1 MPKTKAA
8 GGVLRKI
15 ARATS
20 RRVQKFK
27 KGLPVAALREQALY
41 RRAPLEFAAAF
52 AGPGPKVIAEIK
64 FASPSEGLLRR
75 EPGERAAAAI
85 AKRYLLAGA
94 CALSVLTEPEFF
106 SGSIEYLKSVRL
118 RFPKA
123 PLLMKDFFLD
133 PYQLELARACG
144 ADAVL
149 LMVSLLGARVKP
161 MLARAEALGLSALV
175 EVHTEAEFAL
185 ALKCGASLIG
195 VNSRDLKTL
204 KTDLG
209 VARRLA
215 AFPSTRRRRR
225 CLLIAESGI
234 SQAQDIAELSEC
246 GYDGFLVGTQLM
258 RRPDPG
264 VALKELL
271 AGL

>member
-1 MPKTKAA
+1 MLKIRAV
-8 GGVLRKI
+8 GGVLQKI

-20 RRVQKFK
+20 RRVWKFK
-27 KGLPVAALREQALY
+27 KGLPIAALRKEALY
-41 RRAPLEFAAAF
+41 RRTPLDFAAAF
-52 AGPGPKVIAEIK
+52 AGPGPRVIAEIK
-64 FASPSEGLLRR
+64 FASPSQGLLRR
-75 EPGERAAAAI
+75 EPGARAAVAV

-94 CALSVLTEPEFF
+94 SALSVLTEPEFF
-106 SGSIEYLKSVRL
+106 SGSSEYLKSVRL

-133 PYQLELARACG
+133 PYQLELARSCG

-149 LMVSLLGARVKP
+149 LMASLLGAELET
-161 MLARAEALGLSALV
+161 MLAGAADLGLSALV
-175 EVHTEAEFAL
+175 EVHTEEELAL
-185 ALKCGASLIG
+185 ALKAQAKMIG
-195 VNSRDLKTL
+195 VNSRNLKTL
-204 KTDLG
+204 KTDLQ
-209 VARRLA
+209 VAHRLA
-215 AFPSTRRRRR
+215 AFLSPRQRRGR
-225 CLLIAESGI
+225 LLIAESGI
-234 SQAQDIAELSEC
+234 SRAQDIAALSSC